1 MISTSSYKLKIKL
14 GQRKTFQKGINQWI
28 IRLLE
33 MMIKKI
39 DLNYRELCLMVKYLD
54 QEVNSEKE
62 MMLKQKSKLHIMSK
76 SLSNLSLRTI
86 PDQILINTNFL
97 NLLSLPS
104 FSTQILRKVQ
114 ESILGHKHV

>member
-39 DLNYRELCLMVKYLD
+39 DLNYRGLCLMVKYLD
-54 QEVNSEKE
+54 QEVSSEKE
-62 MMLKQKSKLHIMSK
+62 MMLKQKLKLLIMSK
-76 SLSNLSLRTI
+76 SLSNPSLLTT

>member
-62 MMLKQKSKLHIMSK
+62 MMLKQKLKLLIMSK
-76 SLSNLSLRTI
+76 SLSNPSLLTT

-104 FSTQILRKVQ
+104 SSTQILRKVQ

>member
-39 DLNYRELCLMVKYLD
+39 DLNYRGLCLMVKYLD

-62 MMLKQKSKLHIMSK
+62 MMLKQKLKLLIMSK
-76 SLSNLSLRTI
+76 SLSNLSLLTI

-104 FSTQILRKVQ
+104 SSTQILRKVQ